1 MDKLSDLPVKND
13 TVKTPEEAAVM
24 NQFFPGGQTGGHASP
39 QGMPP
44 QGPPPGARGPPPGAM
59 IPGGQGPPPQAQPAQ
74 KSRLNWKLIGLSA
87 VLFVA
92 LANPWIDAMF
102 CKIPYCGTN
111 AAALLGIKVL
121 LFLMLIIVLCLFV

>member
-24 NQFFPGGQTGGHASP
+24 NQFFPGGQTGAH
-39 QGMPP
+39 
-44 QGPPPGARGPPPGAM
+44 GPPPGAM
-59 IPGGQGPPPQAQPAQ
+59 MPGGQGPPPQAQPAQ

-102 CKIPYCGTN
+102 YKIPYCGTN

-121 LFLMLIIVLCLFV
+121 LFLMLIVVLCLFV